1 MPHSVALVSNSVT
14 NSSATRPSS
23 PVTRA
28 GSDPTARQQHPGGPS
43 HPRRQP
49 ALPTSFP
56 RPDHDRL
63 PAALRADLQRIE
75 STLLEAELADRPSDR
90 YLAAHLAALR
100 IGALI
105 VRLRSAQVRFPSHLW
120 SLVTAVAPEFG
131 EWAAFF
137 AATEAKRET
146 VRSGATSI
154 VTEREAADLL
164 RDAGLFYQQ
173 LHTRLAAQTGRR
185 PGRPGSARGSA

>member
-1 MPHSVALVSNSVT
+1 M
-14 NSSATRPSS
+14 
-23 PVTRA
+23 
-28 GSDPTARQQHPGGPS
+28 
-43 HPRRQP
+43 
-49 ALPTSFP
+49 LPTSFP
-56 RPDHDRL
+56 RADHDRL

-75 STLLEAELADRPSDR
+75 GTLLEAELAERPSDR
-90 YLAAHLAALR
+90 YLASQLAALR

-137 AATEAKRET
+137 AATETKREA

-154 VTEREAADLL
+154 VSEREAADLL

-173 LHTRLAAQTGRR
+173 LHTRLTAQTARTAPTAQTSRSGRA
-185 PGRPGSARGSA
+185 GRTGPAREPA

>member
-1 MPHSVALVSNSVT
+1 MP
-14 NSSATRPSS
+14 SSA
-23 PVTRA
+23 VTLA
-28 GSDPTARQQHPGGPS
+28 SADPTARHPQPHGPRS
-43 HPRRQP
+43 QP
-49 ALPTSFP
+49 VLPTSF
-56 RPDHDRL
+56 RRADHDRL
-63 PAALRADLQRIE
+63 PAALRADLHRIE
-75 STLLEAELADRPSDR
+75 STLLEAELAERPSDR
-90 YLAAHLAALR
+90 YLASHLAALR

-173 LHTRLAAQTGRR
+173 LHTRLAAQAER
-185 PGRPGSARGSA
+185 PGRPGSAREPA